1 MEAKGSLTH
10 LTPISALQQ
19 TARDVRHWD
28 ETSGSD
34 FSNRQANKLENE
46 FGLEIHI
53 VPDFV
58 WYIPINQSHAK
69 EDCVYHLTS
78 TQHLQQ
84 QWSPGFPSASPNN
97 TKKTLQET
105 SLFQDWG
112 ISQHHR
118 NFRTTRRTSVSKG
131 TNDWSYVGSRTSA
144 APSFRFVHLRCNGAT
159 IPCYGEC
166 TGH

>member
-46 FGLEIHI
+46 FGLEIHT

-58 WYIPINQSHAK
+58 WYIPINQSHAE

-78 TQHLQQ
+78 TLAAAMITGLPICESQQ
-84 QWSPGFPSASPNN
+84 CE
-97 TKKTLQET
+97 KTLQEM
-105 SLFQDWG
+105 SLFQDRG

-118 NFRTTRRTSVSKG
+118 NFRTSRRISVSKG
-131 TNDWSYVGSRTSA
+131 TKDWSYLAVGRLQ
-144 APSFRFVHLRCNGAT
+144 LRVFGSCIFDANGAT

-166 TGH
+166 TGL